1 MKSVLFSLFTVS
13 FTFASAVFA
22 TPREIGFLFEKG
34 LKSNYSG
41 NTRIDV
47 GDAAPDADFTVSCTR
62 TGRCETAWGVFSEK
76 VRIPSGSARYA
87 FSFEVFADDAWKNPE
102 TSGATWDNAVNWY
115 APDGKVVSRRRLSL
129 EFRRR
134 EPSRFRFTGEIPE
147 GAVDVA
153 VQFGTDGPNIPPGE
167 KLSVK
172 ASRIAFYRPGE
183 TLPPELEPDLFAPQV
198 KSRFKSPSTDPR
210 LVVRYEISD
219 SSPIVWS
226 SLAVTD
232 AVAEAA
238 VPFTRKGNRITL
250 YPASPWREGLN
261 QIDVSVRD
269 VHGNAAVSRKA
280 FLIGETPRARRIA
293 LRDDAVALV
302 DGKPFFPIGMYAV
315 SPYGFNGFSFDK
327 ALEDLKAAGI
337 NFVHSYGH
345 RFDPRLFAAAEK
357 HGMLQWTSGHG
368 AYDRKYADWFM
379 STGRTDRTVLSWYIG
394 DDTSMHMS
402 PGQLFDRDEAVKMVD
417 PWRIT
422 CQADGV
428 RAGAA
433 KSNYQH
439 YLNYTD
445 VFLPELYPIDG
456 FRDER
461 CVAEICRAMDRCR
474 EDIRRYG
481 DGRPKALWPIL
492 QCFHGKGWRRY
503 PTEREMYAMSFA
515 ALVHGGNG
523 ITWFKYG
530 ADIGEEKASY
540 SGMFRTPADWTAMTN
555 ITRRISSLAPVLLE
569 RTPKQPP
576 VPVAVEGPKT
586 DPLGQPAVTMLL
598 KRHEGA
604 VYVIAVNAADKPV
617 RARFNLKGFVSGK
630 AEGRV
635 AWEKRPVASDDGAFE
650 DSFDAFG
657 VHVYRFAA
665 D

>member
-1 MKSVLFSLFTVS
+1 MKSVLFSLCLVS
-13 FTFASAVFA
+13 LCATAAFAL
-22 TPREIGFLFEKG
+22 PQEIRFSFEKG
-34 LKSNYSG
+34 RKSNYNG

-47 GDAAPDADFTVSCTR
+47 GEAAADADFTVSCTR
-62 TGRCETAWGVFSEK
+62 TGRCETAWGIFSEK
-76 VRIPSGSARYA
+76 IPIPSGSSNYA
-87 FSFEVFADDAWKNPE
+87 VSFEVFSDAAWKNPE
-102 TSGATWDNAVNWY
+102 TSGVTWDNAVNWHS
-115 APDGKVVSRRRLSL
+115 PDGKTVSRRRLSL
-129 EFRRR
+129 EFRAR
-134 EPSRFRFTGEIPE
+134 ESSRFRFTGEVPK
-147 GAVDVA
+147 GAVELA
-153 VQFGTDGPNIPPGE
+153 VQFGTDGPNILPGE
-167 KLSVK
+167 KFSVK
-172 ASRIAFYRPGE
+172 NCRVAFYRPGE
-183 TLPPELEPDLFAPQV
+183 TVPGELEPDLFAPLV
-198 KSRFKSPSTDPR
+198 KSRFKSPSTDPS
-210 LVVRYEISD
+210 LNVVYEITD

-232 AVAEAA
+232 AVAKAA
-238 VPFTRKGNRITL
+238 VPFTRKGNRVTL
-250 YPASPWREGLN
+250 KPASPWRGGLN
-261 QIDVSVRD
+261 QIDITVRD
-269 VHGNAAVSRKA
+269 MHGNSAVSRKA
-280 FLIGETPRARRIA
+280 FLIGETPRALRIA
-293 LRDDAVALV
+293 LRDDGMAIV

-327 ALEDLKAAGI
+327 ALGDLKAAGL

-345 RFDPRLFAAAEK
+345 RFDPRLFEAAEK

-368 AYDRKYADWFM
+368 AYDQKYADWFM

-456 FRDER
+456 FKDER
-461 CVAEICRAMDRCR
+461 CVAEICQAMNRCR

-503 PTEREMYAMSFA
+503 PTAEEMYAMSFA

-530 ADIGEEKASY
+530 ADIGEEKATY
-540 SGMFRTPADWTAMTN
+540 SGMFRTPADWAAMTN

-569 RTPKQPP
+569 RSGKQPA
-576 VPVAVEGPKT
+576 VPLVVEGPAS

-598 KRHEGA
+598 KRHKGS

-617 RARFNLKGFVSGK
+617 RASFNLKGFVSDR
-630 AEGRV
+630 AHGRV
-635 AWEKRPVASDDGAFE
+635 AWEKRSVALSDGVFE
-650 DSFDAFG
+650 DSFDPFG
-657 VHVYRFAA
+657 VHVYRFGE
-665 D
+665 

>member
-1 MKSVLFSLFTVS
+1 MKSLFFSLCAVS
-13 FTFASAVFA
+13 FASAPAVFA
-22 TPREIGFLFEKG
+22 APQEIGFLFGKG
-34 LKSNYSG
+34 QKSNYNG

-47 GDAAPDADFTVSCTR
+47 GEAAAGADFTVSCTR
-62 TGRCETAWGVFSEK
+62 TGRCETAWGIFSEK
-76 VRIPSGSARYA
+76 VRIPPDSSRYA
-87 FSFEVFADDAWKNPE
+87 FSFEVLSDDAWKNPE

-115 APDGKVVSRRRLSL
+115 GPDGKVVSRRRLSL
-129 EFRRR
+129 EFRAR
-134 EPSRFRFTGEIPE
+134 ESSRFRFIGEVPQ
-147 GAVDVA
+147 GAVEVV

-167 KLSVK
+167 KFSVK
-172 ASRIAFYRPGE
+172 ESRIAFYRPGE
-183 TLPPELEPDLFAPQV
+183 KVPGEIEPDLFAPLV

-210 LVVRYEISD
+210 LVVSYEISD
-219 SSPIVWS
+219 SSPVVWS

-232 AVAEAA
+232 AVAKAA
-238 VPFTRKGNRITL
+238 VPFVRKGNRVTL
-250 YPASPWREGLN
+250 KPALPWRDGLN
-261 QIDVSVRD
+261 QIDIAVRD
-269 VHGNAAVSRKA
+269 IHGNSVVSRKA
-280 FLIGETPRARRIA
+280 FLIGKTPRARRIA
-293 LRDDAVALV
+293 LRDDGMAIV

-327 ALEDLKAAGI
+327 ALGDLKAAGL

-345 RFDPRLFAAAEK
+345 RFDPRLFKAAEK

-368 AYDRKYADWFM
+368 AYDQKYADWFM

-402 PGQLFDRDEAVKMVD
+402 PGRLFDRDEAVKMVD

-456 FRDER
+456 FKDER
-461 CVAEICRAMDRCR
+461 CVAEICQAMNRCR
-474 EDIRRYG
+474 EDIRKYG

-503 PTEREMYAMSFA
+503 PTEQEMYAMSFA

-530 ADIGEEKASY
+530 ADIGEEKATY
-540 SGMFRTPADWTAMTN
+540 SGMFRTPADWAAMTN

-569 RTPKQPP
+569 RTPKQPA
-576 VPVAVEGPKT
+576 VPIVIDGPKT

-598 KRHEGA
+598 KRHGGA

-617 RARFNLKGFVSGK
+617 RARFDLKGFVPGR
-630 AEGRV
+630 AEGRAV
-635 AWEKRPVASDDGAFE
+635 WEKRQVSLDNGSFE
-650 DSFDAFG
+650 DFFDTFG
-657 VHVYRFAA
+657 VHVYRFGE
-665 D
+665 